1 MTHQHLNEVKFHLGN
16 IKGENINISFI
27 PYRGAF
33 TRGIITTSYFNC
45 TLKESEMTEL
55 YKNYYSD
62 HPFVHVSE
70 KNPDL
75 KMVINTNQCVLYPA
89 VVEGKAI
96 IISVIDNLIKGAS
109 GQAIQNMN
117 LMLGYEESTGLNLK
131 STYF

>member
-1 MTHQHLNEVKFHLGN
+1 VKLHLGN
-16 IKGENINISFI
+16 IKGDYIDISFI

-45 TLKESEMTEL
+45 TLEESQLIKL

-70 KNPDL
+70 NNPDL
-75 KMVINTNQCVLYPA
+75 KMVINTNQCVLYPS
-89 VVEGKAI
+89 VKEGKAI